1 MTEDVYQEL
10 REFMDRMPGGL
21 PESGTGVEV
30 EMLKKYFSPEEAA
43 LFMHLNPFPE
53 PASAIATRAGMAEDE
68 AAGMLESMAK
78 QGSVFRVRFEDQ
90 VFYMAMSLLVG
101 IYEFHVGSMDRQLAE
116 LMEEYIPHL
125 TGYWSKLRNKQMRV
139 VPIAEAIDALPEVAT
154 YDRAREM
161 VAQHEEIAVAK
172 CICRVEKGLLGHE
185 CQRPLESC
193 LVFGNAAQY
202 YVENGIGRK
211 IDTEECMRILDRA
224 EEAALVLCPSNAQ
237 DIANICCCCSCCCGM
252 IEGLRRVDRPADHAL
267 SSYRARIDPELCV
280 ECGTCLERCQID
292 AIVER
297 DGFMEV
303 DEARCIG
310 CGLCVPTCIEEAA
323 SLIAKPEAVAP
334 PANFVE
340 MNSRILQERGL
351 A

>member
-1 MTEDVYQEL
+1 MEDEIYHQL
-10 REFMDRMPGGL
+10 REFLDGLPGGM
-21 PESGTGVEV
+21 PATPTGVEIGLL
-30 EMLKKYFSPEEAA
+30 ERYFSPEEAA
-43 LFMHLNPFPE
+43 LFLHLNPYPE
-53 PASAIATRAGMAEDE
+53 APGAIAERAGMDAG
-68 AAGMLESMAK
+68 AAATMLESMAK

-101 IYEFHVGSMDRQLAE
+101 IYEFHVGSMDRELAQM
-116 LMEEYIPHL
+116 LEEYLPYL
-125 TGYWSKLRNKQMRV
+125 TDYWADIKTKQLRV
-139 VPIAEAIDALPEVAT
+139 VPVAEAVDAMPEVAT

-161 VAQHEEIAVAK
+161 ARGFDDIAVAD
-172 CICRVEKGLLGHE
+172 CICRVEKSLLDQR
-185 CQRPLESC
+185 CSRPLESC
-193 LVFGNAAQY
+193 LVFGNAARY
-202 YVENGIGRK
+202 YIENGIGRE
-211 IDTEECMRILDRA
+211 IDIDECMRILDRA
-224 EEAALVLCPSNAQ
+224 EEAAMVLCPSNAQ

-252 IEGLRRVDRPADHAL
+252 LNALRRVDRPADHAL
-267 SSYRARIDPELCV
+267 SSFRAAIDPELCV

-310 CGLCVPTCIEEAA
+310 CGLCVPTCVEGAA
-323 SLIAKPEAVAP
+323 SLQAKPGIQAP

-340 MNSRILQERGL
+340 MNARILKERGL